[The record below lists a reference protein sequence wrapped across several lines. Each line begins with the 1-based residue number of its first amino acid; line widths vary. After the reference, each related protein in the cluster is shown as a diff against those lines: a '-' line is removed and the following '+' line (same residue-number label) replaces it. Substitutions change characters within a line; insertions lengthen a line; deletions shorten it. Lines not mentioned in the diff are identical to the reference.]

1 MNNKNFVG
9 MGHNPNPNV
18 PDLPEGF
25 AMALLQDS
33 EARTHYE
40 SLTDMQKTNVIR
52 YIQSNNQSGYDAK
65 NKIESA
71 IDNLKNNNSGF
82 VNMY

>member
-1 MNNKNFVG
+1 MIENNFVG

-25 AMALLQDS
+25 VMALLQES
-33 EARTHYE
+33 EARKHYE
-40 SLTDMQKTNVIR
+40 NLTDNQKINLIH

-65 NKIESA
+65 NKIDTAIES
-71 IDNLKNNNSGF
+71 LKNNNLGF
-82 VNMY
+82 NKFV